1 MASADFSASSF
12 RRYRRPWPFRADG
25 EISRNKT
32 HFFRPA
38 GCGFTTLLR
47 LGLGLRLVLQTCP
60 QVGLVSA
67 FCAYPPNFAS
77 DFLHPRP
84 RGRKLVLGY
93 LVPPNWPIGDFHS
106 RPCVMSCVI
115 GQGRNAS
122 PPTPRSVPVA
132 GTSRFPQFSAVRSAC
147 SRVLFSSHPL
157 WHLAPISRHST
168 SPPFVA
174 KFPRSPALLF
184 LPVVCAIQ
192 VLERTADSALRHLA
206 ATTMASADFSTPI
219 TRHC

>member
-12 RRYRRPWPFRADG
+12 RRCRRPWPFRADG

-106 RPCVMSCVI
+106 RPCVMACVQSSRGSCNSPSHTT
-115 GQGRNAS
+115 RRAS
-122 PPTPRSVPVA
+122 YGTTRFLPT
-132 GTSRFPQFSAVRSAC
+132 GDTSGIS
-147 SRVLFSSHPL
+147 
-157 WHLAPISRHST
+157 PISANH
-168 SPPFVA
+168 
-174 KFPRSPALLF
+174 LL
-184 LPVVCAIQ
+184 L
-192 VLERTADSALRHLA
+192 
-206 ATTMASADFSTPI
+206 MASAACGDTPTRYHPLRLMASSHALRSGKPDFMRNVAMANRLLHRFS
-219 TRHC
+219 R

>member
-106 RPCVMSCVI
+106 RPCVMSCV
-115 GQGRNAS
+115 QRKVPRETRHLRLQSTRRVDQARLRLRAR
-122 PPTPRSVPVA
+122 PATPRRSSRPEVGSGTALSSVQPPCVM
-132 GTSRFPQFSAVRSAC
+132 AVS
-147 SRVLFSSHPL
+147 
-157 WHLAPISRHST
+157 
-168 SPPFVA
+168 
-174 KFPRSPALLF
+174 
-184 LPVVCAIQ
+184 
-192 VLERTADSALRHLA
+192 
-206 ATTMASADFSTPI
+206 
-219 TRHC
+219 

>member
-47 LGLGLRLVLQTCP
+47 LGLGLRHVMLTCP

-93 LVPPNWPIGDFHS
+93 LVPPSWPIGDFHS
-106 RPCVMSCVI
+106 SPVSC
-115 GQGRNAS
+115 
-122 PPTPRSVPVA
+122 PTYKSEAAANVPRLSY
-132 GTSRFPQFSAVRSAC
+132 F
-147 SRVLFSSHPL
+147 
-157 WHLAPISRHST
+157 
-168 SPPFVA
+168 
-174 KFPRSPALLF
+174 
-184 LPVVCAIQ
+184 
-192 VLERTADSALRHLA
+192 LA
-206 ATTMASADFSTPI
+206 APNRYLTPPLESESFLSFGSNDLRSSSERRST
-219 TRHC
+219 

>member
-47 LGLGLRLVLQTCP
+47 LGLGLRHVMLTCP

-106 RPCVMSCVI
+106 RPCVMSCV
-115 GQGRNAS
+115 QRE
-122 PPTPRSVPVA
+122 T
-132 GTSRFPQFSAVRSAC
+132 
-147 SRVLFSSHPL
+147 L
-157 WHLAPISRHST
+157 
-168 SPPFVA
+168 
-174 KFPRSPALLF
+174 PAL
-184 LPVVCAIQ
+184 A
-192 VLERTADSALRHLA
+192 ERALASALAERLRFRLEEVVVERRPARLVDAKDVLASGEVDVGDRVRHLDLSVVGSPRFA
-206 ATTMASADFSTPI
+206 LK
-219 TRHC
+219 RHRRN

>member
-12 RRYRRPWPFRADG
+12 RRCRRPWPFRADG

-106 RPCVMSCVI
+106 RPCVMSCV
-115 GQGRNAS
+115 Q
-122 PPTPRSVPVA
+122 
-132 GTSRFPQFSAVRSAC
+132 
-147 SRVLFSSHPL
+147 
-157 WHLAPISRHST
+157 
-168 SPPFVA
+168 A
-174 KFPRSPALLF
+174 KDPENSLRALGEDLR
-184 LPVVCAIQ
+184 LK
-192 VLERTADSALRHLA
+192 LELGA
-206 ATTMASADFSTPI
+206 ATISFLFRPSSPI
-219 TRHC
+219 QMLTL

>member
-47 LGLGLRLVLQTCP
+47 LGLGLRHVMLTCP

-106 RPCVMSCVI
+106 RPCVMSCVHTQEAHRD
-115 GQGRNAS
+115 GA
-122 PPTPRSVPVA
+122 PPWVGDLLPLSGLLDVDLVVA
-132 GTSRFPQFSAVRSAC
+132 GRGVSVARA
-147 SRVLFSSHPL
+147 LHPGD
-157 WHLAPISRHST
+157 R
-168 SPPFVA
+168 
-174 KFPRSPALLF
+174 
-184 LPVVCAIQ
+184 
-192 VLERTADSALRHLA
+192 LR
-206 ATTMASADFSTPI
+206 
-219 TRHC
+219 

>member
-47 LGLGLRLVLQTCP
+47 LGLGLRHVMLTCP

-84 RGRKLVLGY
+84 RGRKLALGY

-106 RPCVMSCVI
+106 RPCIMSCVLKKAH
-115 GQGRNAS
+115 RLS
-122 PPTPRSVPVA
+122 M
-132 GTSRFPQFSAVRSAC
+132 
-147 SRVLFSSHPL
+147 
-157 WHLAPISRHST
+157 RH
-168 SPPFVA
+168 
-174 KFPRSPALLF
+174 
-184 LPVVCAIQ
+184 
-192 VLERTADSALRHLA
+192 RHLEKSKP
-206 ATTMASADFSTPI
+206 TSIKNNSYKSST
-219 TRHC
+219 RFLQNCRRLE

>member
-106 RPCVMSCVI
+106 RPCVMSCVQREAAAH
-115 GQGRNAS
+115 GCG
-122 PPTPRSVPVA
+122 
-132 GTSRFPQFSAVRSAC
+132 FS
-147 SRVLFSSHPL
+147 F
-157 WHLAPISRHST
+157 
-168 SPPFVA
+168 
-174 KFPRSPALLF
+174 
-184 LPVVCAIQ
+184 
-192 VLERTADSALRHLA
+192 HLA
-206 ATTMASADFSTPI
+206 ACATQAPSCMRQKRRILSGIRPLSFATFSRYFSTVSSPSA
-219 TRHC
+219 T

>member
-106 RPCVMSCVI
+106 RPCVMSCVQRRATSGWEI
-115 GQGRNAS
+115 ALLPFDANRITGR
-122 PPTPRSVPVA
+122 RSC
-132 GTSRFPQFSAVRSAC
+132 AC
-147 SRVLFSSHPL
+147 
-157 WHLAPISRHST
+157 
-168 SPPFVA
+168 
-174 KFPRSPALLF
+174 RSP
-184 LPVVCAIQ
+184 
-192 VLERTADSALRHLA
+192 
-206 ATTMASADFSTPI
+206 
-219 TRHC
+219 

>member
-12 RRYRRPWPFRADG
+12 RRCRRPWPFRADG

-47 LGLGLRLVLQTCP
+47 LGLGLRHVLLTCP

-106 RPCVMSCVI
+106 RPGVMSCVQTS
-115 GQGRNAS
+115 GGTPKGPAEHPTLRSHRRRQRPHRTHRPYSSSSTGPS
-122 PPTPRSVPVA
+122 PQPS
-132 GTSRFPQFSAVRSAC
+132 
-147 SRVLFSSHPL
+147 
-157 WHLAPISRHST
+157 
-168 SPPFVA
+168 
-174 KFPRSPALLF
+174 
-184 LPVVCAIQ
+184 
-192 VLERTADSALRHLA
+192 
-206 ATTMASADFSTPI
+206 
-219 TRHC
+219 

>member
-1 MASADFSASSF
+1 MASADFSTSSF

-47 LGLGLRLVLQTCP
+47 LGLGLRHVMLTCP

-106 RPCVMSCVI
+106 RPCVMSCV
-115 GQGRNAS
+115 QKKR
-122 PPTPRSVPVA
+122 PT
-132 GTSRFPQFSAVRSAC
+132 
-147 SRVLFSSHPL
+147 
-157 WHLAPISRHST
+157 
-168 SPPFVA
+168 
-174 KFPRSPALLF
+174 
-184 LPVVCAIQ
+184 
-192 VLERTADSALRHLA
+192 
-206 ATTMASADFSTPI
+206 ASADGRFLYMVARMREPI
-219 TRHC
+219 NCLRTLALEREFRHAEQDEQTRGRLRNGSITLRGGTSIKVKTTVGKERISNNTSKPREIRVRISIT

>member
-106 RPCVMSCVI
+106 RPCVMSCVHAPARLGCAEPPWTFAI
-115 GQGRNAS
+115 GFARRDPAAPPVQGMTS
-122 PPTPRSVPVA
+122 HPTGCRRGQIGRILRAARPPVA
-132 GTSRFPQFSAVRSAC
+132 IQSVRNSRETYLRGSS
-147 SRVLFSSHPL
+147 SRARAIPLASS
-157 WHLAPISRHST
+157 
-168 SPPFVA
+168 F
-174 KFPRSPALLF
+174 
-184 LPVVCAIQ
+184 
-192 VLERTADSALRHLA
+192 
-206 ATTMASADFSTPI
+206 
-219 TRHC
+219 

>member
-12 RRYRRPWPFRADG
+12 RRCRRPWPFRADG

-106 RPCVMSCVI
+106 RPCVMSCVQKA
-115 GQGRNAS
+115 GAPESGAPLRSTFNLRRS
-122 PPTPRSVPVA
+122 TPLVPL
-132 GTSRFPQFSAVRSAC
+132 QQ
-147 SRVLFSSHPL
+147 LE
-157 WHLAPISRHST
+157 HLAVEL
-168 SPPFVA
+168 VA
-174 KFPRSPALLF
+174 
-184 LPVVCAIQ
+184 PVVL
-192 VLERTADSALRHLA
+192 VVDVLA
-206 ATTMASADFSTPI
+206 A
-219 TRHC
+219 

>member
-47 LGLGLRLVLQTCP
+47 LGLGLRLVWQTCP

-106 RPCVMSCVI
+106 RPCVMSCVHAED
-115 GQGRNAS
+115 R
-122 PPTPRSVPVA
+122 PRKGTVFRCAVA
-132 GTSRFPQFSAVRSAC
+132 RFMRLLGAAAAKRQP
-147 SRVLFSSHPL
+147 SH
-157 WHLAPISRHST
+157 T
-168 SPPFVA
+168 EEY
-174 KFPRSPALLF
+174 
-184 LPVVCAIQ
+184 Q
-192 VLERTADSALRHLA
+192 
-206 ATTMASADFSTPI
+206 
-219 TRHC
+219 

>member
-47 LGLGLRLVLQTCP
+47 LGLGLRHVMLTCP

-106 RPCVMSCVI
+106 RPCVMSCVHPRRWSFQLRLPYMAHRD
-115 GQGRNAS
+115 GA
-122 PPTPRSVPVA
+122 PPWVGAARRRTSLGLHLISAWR
-132 GTSRFPQFSAVRSAC
+132 TSRRRPGCRRPGCVRGAN
-147 SRVLFSSHPL
+147 P
-157 WHLAPISRHST
+157 APRRST
-168 SPPFVA
+168 
-174 KFPRSPALLF
+174 
-184 LPVVCAIQ
+184 
-192 VLERTADSALRHLA
+192 
-206 ATTMASADFSTPI
+206 
-219 TRHC
+219 

>member
-106 RPCVMSCVI
+106 RPCVMSCVQTARPCSFL
-115 GQGRNAS
+115 QGLSLVCLRRHKDW
-122 PPTPRSVPVA
+122 PP
-132 GTSRFPQFSAVRSAC
+132 
-147 SRVLFSSHPL
+147 L
-157 WHLAPISRHST
+157 
-168 SPPFVA
+168 
-174 KFPRSPALLF
+174 ALLGSAY
-184 LPVVCAIQ
+184 LTAVGAIS
-192 VLERTADSALRHLA
+192 VT
-206 ATTMASADFSTPI
+206 
-219 TRHC
+219 

>member
-12 RRYRRPWPFRADG
+12 RRCRRPWPFRADG

-106 RPCVMSCVI
+106 RPCVMSCVQQ
-115 GQGRNAS
+115 QGPGISPQPSLFQVDAAS
-122 PPTPRSVPVA
+122 
-132 GTSRFPQFSAVRSAC
+132 
-147 SRVLFSSHPL
+147 L
-157 WHLAPISRHST
+157 
-168 SPPFVA
+168 
-174 KFPRSPALLF
+174 
-184 LPVVCAIQ
+184 
-192 VLERTADSALRHLA
+192 LRHQILEKILVESQDLISV
-206 ATTMASADFSTPI
+206 TTMA
-219 TRHC
+219 RC

>member
-32 HFFRPA
+32 HFFRPS

-47 LGLGLRLVLQTCP
+47 LGLGLRHVMLTCP

-106 RPCVMSCVI
+106 RPCVMSCVHTQEAHRD
-115 GQGRNAS
+115 GA
-122 PPTPRSVPVA
+122 PPWVGDLLPLSGLLDVDLVVA
-132 GTSRFPQFSAVRSAC
+132 GRGVSVARA
-147 SRVLFSSHPL
+147 LHPGD
-157 WHLAPISRHST
+157 R
-168 SPPFVA
+168 
-174 KFPRSPALLF
+174 
-184 LPVVCAIQ
+184 
-192 VLERTADSALRHLA
+192 LR
-206 ATTMASADFSTPI
+206 
-219 TRHC
+219 

>member
-106 RPCVMSCVI
+106 RPCVMSCVQRKPPPM
-115 GQGRNAS
+115 GGR
-122 PPTPRSVPVA
+122 REK
-132 GTSRFPQFSAVRSAC
+132 GTSFDKNQEICGSNARDTCIQFRNPQQKNWSRPARF
-147 SRVLFSSHPL
+147 
-157 WHLAPISRHST
+157 
-168 SPPFVA
+168 
-174 KFPRSPALLF
+174 
-184 LPVVCAIQ
+184 
-192 VLERTADSALRHLA
+192 LR
-206 ATTMASADFSTPI
+206 
-219 TRHC
+219 

>member
-106 RPCVMSCVI
+106 RPCVMSCV
-115 GQGRNAS
+115 QQKTQPVDPTAS
-122 PPTPRSVPVA
+122 LSFA
-132 GTSRFPQFSAVRSAC
+132 FP
-147 SRVLFSSHPL
+147 VLFLLRLNHQRNKLLVEHSIQRESVVRFHRIG
-157 WHLAPISRHST
+157 LA
-168 SPPFVA
+168 FYQ
-174 KFPRSPALLF
+174 L
-184 LPVVCAIQ
+184 
-192 VLERTADSALRHLA
+192 
-206 ATTMASADFSTPI
+206 
-219 TRHC
+219 

>member
-12 RRYRRPWPFRADG
+12 RRCRRPWPFRADG

-106 RPCVMSCVI
+106 RPCVMSCVHTKA
-115 GQGRNAS
+115 REATRS
-122 PPTPRSVPVA
+122 SRPPPNIARLCTIATFLLRCDPV
-132 GTSRFPQFSAVRSAC
+132 GWGEIKSARIYAQLVR
-147 SRVLFSSHPL
+147 
-157 WHLAPISRHST
+157 T
-168 SPPFVA
+168 
-174 KFPRSPALLF
+174 
-184 LPVVCAIQ
+184 
-192 VLERTADSALRHLA
+192 
-206 ATTMASADFSTPI
+206 
-219 TRHC
+219 

>member
-106 RPCVMSCVI
+106 RPCVMSCVQTKGNLRVGDCPFAFRREPNYWASKLRLPI
-115 GQGRNAS
+115 TLKKVPDSDFLKVAS
-122 PPTPRSVPVA
+122 PFLTSATTLRAAVASPTAFSV
-132 GTSRFPQFSAVRSAC
+132 
-147 SRVLFSSHPL
+147 
-157 WHLAPISRHST
+157 
-168 SPPFVA
+168 
-174 KFPRSPALLF
+174 SPAT
-184 LPVVCAIQ
+184 I
-192 VLERTADSALRHLA
+192 
-206 ATTMASADFSTPI
+206 
-219 TRHC
+219 

>member
-1 MASADFSASSF
+1 MASADFSTSSF

-47 LGLGLRLVLQTCP
+47 LGLGLRHVMLTCP

-84 RGRKLVLGY
+84 RGRKLALGY

-106 RPCVMSCVI
+106 RPCVMSCVQEKVSGDCRRPFSHLTAI
-115 GQGRNAS
+115 GVTRPS
-122 PPTPRSVPVA
+122 DWLRSGFRRAWNPC
-132 GTSRFPQFSAVRSAC
+132 T
-147 SRVLFSSHPL
+147 
-157 WHLAPISRHST
+157 
-168 SPPFVA
+168 
-174 KFPRSPALLF
+174 
-184 LPVVCAIQ
+184 
-192 VLERTADSALRHLA
+192 
-206 ATTMASADFSTPI
+206 
-219 TRHC
+219 

>member
-106 RPCVMSCVI
+106 RPCVMSCVQQNAACEDTSSI
-115 GQGRNAS
+115 VKTSLLRPLRNEQPAGGRGFDPAVAS
-122 PPTPRSVPVA
+122 QS
-132 GTSRFPQFSAVRSAC
+132 
-147 SRVLFSSHPL
+147 
-157 WHLAPISRHST
+157 LALD
-168 SPPFVA
+168 V
-174 KFPRSPALLF
+174 
-184 LPVVCAIQ
+184 
-192 VLERTADSALRHLA
+192 
-206 ATTMASADFSTPI
+206 
-219 TRHC
+219 TRRRGRCRLT

>member
-67 FCAYPPNFAS
+67 FCSYPPNFAS

-106 RPCVMSCVI
+106 RPCVMSCVQK
-115 GQGRNAS
+115 QGRPN
-122 PPTPRSVPVA
+122 RSTAQRGKILETFWIRLELGFA
-132 GTSRFPQFSAVRSAC
+132 GTGSFAGLGNEELV
-147 SRVLFSSHPL
+147 
-157 WHLAPISRHST
+157 
-168 SPPFVA
+168 
-174 KFPRSPALLF
+174 
-184 LPVVCAIQ
+184 
-192 VLERTADSALRHLA
+192 
-206 ATTMASADFSTPI
+206 
-219 TRHC
+219 

>member
-60 QVGLVSA
+60 QAGLVSA

-84 RGRKLVLGY
+84 HGRKLVLGY

-106 RPCVMSCVI
+106 RPCVMSCVQMQKPI
-115 GQGRNAS
+115 
-122 PPTPRSVPVA
+122 
-132 GTSRFPQFSAVRSAC
+132 FRSAPLRIARG
-147 SRVLFSSHPL
+147 SRVVYSPSRGSVHPIKTD
-157 WHLAPISRHST
+157 AQKSRGHI
-168 SPPFVA
+168 F
-174 KFPRSPALLF
+174 
-184 LPVVCAIQ
+184 AIIP
-192 VLERTADSALRHLA
+192 LSCESRGDPKSAL
-206 ATTMASADFSTPI
+206 ATSKRDKERVT
-219 TRHC
+219 TRTRYDEHA

>member
-106 RPCVMSCVI
+106 RPCVMSCVQQRGPRI
-115 GQGRNAS
+115 CIQGPGGKIKKAVS
-122 PPTPRSVPVA
+122 PERA
-132 GTSRFPQFSAVRSAC
+132 AR
-147 SRVLFSSHPL
+147 
-157 WHLAPISRHST
+157 
-168 SPPFVA
+168 VA
-174 KFPRSPALLF
+174 KRRPSGG
-184 LPVVCAIQ
+184 
-192 VLERTADSALRHLA
+192 A
-206 ATTMASADFSTPI
+206 A
-219 TRHC
+219 

>member
-1 MASADFSASSF
+1 MASADFSTSSF

-47 LGLGLRLVLQTCP
+47 LGLGLRHVMLTCP

-84 RGRKLVLGY
+84 RGRKLALGY

-106 RPCVMSCVI
+106 RPCVMSCVHRDRPTVYPSAD
-115 GQGRNAS
+115 QRPSNVSS
-122 PPTPRSVPVA
+122 PATPRRRREWRWQRRRWHSPVMRRRRRRGRHPPSVAMMV
-132 GTSRFPQFSAVRSAC
+132 TVMMVVVRDHAFRSGE
-147 SRVLFSSHPL
+147 RSSCECDCGEGRDEFDLVHGMV
-157 WHLAPISRHST
+157 
-168 SPPFVA
+168 PFFAWCYV
-174 KFPRSPALLF
+174 FR
-184 LPVVCAIQ
+184 
-192 VLERTADSALRHLA
+192 
-206 ATTMASADFSTPI
+206 
-219 TRHC
+219 

>member
-106 RPCVMSCVI
+106 RPCVMSCVHKEPGPAEPI
-115 GQGRNAS
+115 LVIRD
-122 PPTPRSVPVA
+122 VA
-132 GTSRFPQFSAVRSAC
+132 REEALGLDGDDR
-147 SRVLFSSHPL
+147 RVLAGL
-157 WHLAPISRHST
+157 LGDELHLAVLDSVKSRPQPT
-168 SPPFVA
+168 LAPGWIFV
-174 KFPRSPALLF
+174 PRWRTMMEPALRSW
-184 LPVVCAIQ
+184 P
-192 VLERTADSALRHLA
+192 S
-206 ATTMASADFSTPI
+206 
-219 TRHC
+219 

>member
-47 LGLGLRLVLQTCP
+47 LGLGLRHVMLTCP

-106 RPCVMSCVI
+106 RPCVMSCVHTQEAHRD
-115 GQGRNAS
+115 GA
-122 PPTPRSVPVA
+122 PPWVGDLLPLSGLLDVDLVVADRSVAVA
-132 GTSRFPQFSAVRSAC
+132 RA
-147 SRVLFSSHPL
+147 LHPGD
-157 WHLAPISRHST
+157 R
-168 SPPFVA
+168 
-174 KFPRSPALLF
+174 
-184 LPVVCAIQ
+184 
-192 VLERTADSALRHLA
+192 LR
-206 ATTMASADFSTPI
+206 
-219 TRHC
+219 